1 MLTGCT
7 DIHLLLFI
15 MSMAI
20 TQQTYEGIAVSPG
33 YAIGRCYVIR
43 PYGMHVVEP
52 RNLAEDEVEEEL
64 VRFRHAVQLSKD
76 QLAKIR
82 DQVAQALDEQH
93 ADIFVAQAQFLSDP
107 QLVEDTE
114 LAIRN
119 ERKNAEYLFD
129 RRVRMLM
136 DVISRLEDES
146 FQAKNC
152 DLLDIANRIQKNLGS
167 SIEVDYSSL
176 RPNTVLVGLDLA
188 PSETTQLIKHQ
199 IAGFILEKGGAT
211 SHTAIMAKAL
221 EIPAVV
227 GIPGILADVQHW
239 DTVIV
244 DGQSGKV
251 ILNPLP
257 QTLVHYQKLQLEY
270 AATEKELQL
279 LHDLPAET
287 RDGYEILVRSN
298 VELLE
303 EAEHI
308 HKHGGRGVGL
318 FRTEFLFMNRV
329 APPTEDEQLEIYK
342 AVLDK
347 VAPESVVFRTLDFGG
362 DKFLTG
368 DVVSRE
374 LNPFM
379 GLRAIR
385 LCMSNPGIFNAQIR
399 AMLRASA
406 YGPVKILIPMIS
418 GVDEWLE
425 VKKRVRRAKAELR
438 IQGIKFDNRIQL
450 GPMIEVPSAAVCAE
464 ELARECD
471 FFSIGTNDLIQYTL
485 AVDRGNE
492 KVAYLYEPLH
502 PAVLKMLKQTVQAAR
517 KAGISVS
524 VCGEM
529 ASDPMHAVILLGLGV
544 DELSMSSISIPQ
556 VKRQIRNIDLNFARA
571 LAEDVLSENTVQGVY
586 KVLRAHMKKISQI
599 NNVRKPVF
607 AKFPHAN

>member
-1 MLTGCT
+1 
-7 DIHLLLFI
+7 

-20 TQQTYEGIAVSPG
+20 TEHTYEGIGVSPG
-33 YAIGRCYVIR
+33 YAIGRCFVIR

-52 RNLAEDEVEEEL
+52 HHLADDEVEEEL
-64 VRFRHAVQLSKD
+64 ERFRHAVQVSKD
-76 QLAKIR
+76 QLGKIR

-93 ADIFVAQAQFLSDP
+93 ADIFVAQAQFLNDP

-114 LAIRN
+114 AAIMA
-119 ERKNAEYLFD
+119 EKKNAEYLFD

-136 DVISRLEDES
+136 DIISRLEDES

-152 DLLDIANRIQKNLGS
+152 DLLDIANRVQKNLGS
-167 SIEVDYSSL
+167 SIELDYSTL
-176 RPNTVLVGLDLA
+176 RPNTVLIGLDLA

-199 IAGFILEKGGAT
+199 IAGFVLEKGGAT

-227 GIPGILADVQHW
+227 GIPGILGDVQHW

-244 DGQSGKV
+244 DGQNGRV
-251 ILNPLP
+251 IINPLP
-257 QTLVHYQKLQLEY
+257 PTLAHYEKLRLEY
-270 AATEKELQL
+270 EATERELQR

-318 FRTEFLFMNRV
+318 FRTEFLFMNRM

-342 AVLDK
+342 SVLEK

-368 DVVSRE
+368 DIISRE

-385 LCMSNPGIFNAQIR
+385 LCMSNPDIFNAQIR

-406 YGPVKILIPMIS
+406 FGPVKILVPMIS
-418 GVDEWLE
+418 GLDEWLE
-425 VKKRVRRAKAELR
+425 VKKRIRRAKAELR
-438 IQGIKFDNRIQL
+438 IQGIKFDTRVQL
-450 GPMIEVPSAAVCAE
+450 GPMIEVPSAAVSAD
-464 ELARECD
+464 ELAHECD

-502 PAVLKMLKQTVQAAR
+502 PAVLKLLKQTVQAAR

-529 ASDPMHAVILLGLGV
+529 ASDPMHAVVLLGLGV

-556 VKRQIRNIDLNFARA
+556 VKRQIRSIDLTFARS
-571 LAEDVLSENTVQGVY
+571 LAESVLSENTVQGVY
-586 KVLRAHMKKISQI
+586 RVLRRHFKRMNFAPAM
-599 NNVRKPVF
+599 RKPVF